1 MPYDPEPQR
10 RSARNVLGG
19 LLQSCSNDPLTG
31 FLRDGCC
38 NSDPQD
44 AGMHVVCARL
54 TSEFLQFSA
63 QQGNDLRTPDPEFGF
78 AGLKPGDQWCLCAA
92 RWREAFEH
100 GVAPGVVLAATHEAA
115 LKVVSLDDLK
125 KCALDLQ

>member
-1 MPYDPEPQR
+1 MPYDPNPQH

-19 LLQSCSNDPLTG
+19 TLQSCSDDPLTG

-38 NSDPQD
+38 NSDPAD
-44 AGMHVVCARL
+44 VSMHVVCARV

-63 QQGNDLRTPDPEFGF
+63 QQGNDLATPDPELGF

-100 GVAPGVVLAATHEAA
+100 GAAPRVVLAATHEAA